1 MQPDMNQ
8 MMQQAKK
15 MQQQILKMQEDLAKT
30 PVEGSAGGGAVT
42 VTCTG
47 AMEFTAIKIKPEAVD
62 PSDIDTL
69 EDLVLTAIQDA
80 TKKAHEKAQSMT
92 SGLGLPPGLG
102 F

>member
-8 MMQQAKK
+8 LMQQAKK
-15 MQQQILKMQEDLAKT
+15 MQDQILKMQETLAKT

-80 TKKAHEKAQSMT
+80 TKKAHDLAQSKAG
-92 SGLGLPPGLG
+92 GLGLPPGLG

>member
-8 MMQQAKK
+8 LMMQAKK
-15 MQQQILKMQEDLAKT
+15 MQDQILKMQETLAKT

-47 AMEFTAIKIKPEAVD
+47 AMEFKAIKIKAEAVD
-62 PSDIDTL
+62 PSDVETL

-80 TKKAHEKAQSMT
+80 TKKAHELAQKDA
-92 SGLGLPPGLG
+92 GKLGLPPGLG